1 MTLERTTT
9 AGIYKRHAR
18 SCAKAGK
25 AAGAKAKCTC
35 GSSSYLAKVSTGTSG
50 RTVSRT
56 FHNLDEAKRW
66 RREQAREVEA
76 GADYTTQETVGQALD
91 TFAAGLDEGASI
103 AKGRRAYKGSSA
115 RSYRLSVDRLQ
126 VALGGR
132 LAATQ
137 LRELTPALVQE
148 VVDELVGTVALAPSG
163 QAKVDAKGKVK
174 RLSASTVRNTIMPL
188 RKVAKDAMR
197 RRVLRFDPFVG
208 VELPESDEVSREA
221 VEAVD
226 AVNLLAALSGPV
238 RAYWAVA
245 FYAGLRAGEIS
256 ALRWGD
262 IRQPQIRVDESYC
275 NVDHAMTTPKS
286 RAGMRVAPAAAQLF
300 PILNAYRASCAN
312 TGDDDLV
319 FPATGA
325 TWRGEPVKGE
335 AVSGTSMRSRARKA
349 WSAAGLTATPDLH
362 AARHTYASLMAAEG
376 VSLHELSGFMGHL
389 SIETTAKRYAHL
401 YDEQHFRAAEK
412 LSAAIDRADT
422 GSRIAQL
429 AK

>member
-9 AGIYKRHAR
+9 AGIYKRHR
-18 SCAKAGK
+18 TTCAKAAK
-25 AAGAKAKCTC
+25 AAGSKSKCTC
-35 GSSSYLAKVSTGTSG
+35 GTSAYVAKVGTGTSG
-50 RTVSRT
+50 RTIART
-56 FHNLDEAKRW
+56 FHNFDEAKRW
-66 RREQAREVEA
+66 RREQAREIEA
-76 GADYTTQETVGQALD
+76 GADYSTRETVGQALA
-91 TFAAGLDEGASI
+91 TFATGLDEGASI

-115 RSYRLSVDRLQ
+115 RSYRLSVDRLRG
-126 VALGGR
+126 ALGGR
-132 LAATQ
+132 LASTQ
-137 LRELTPALVQE
+137 LRDLTPSLVQE
-148 VVDELVGTVALAPSG
+148 VVDELVNTAVCSSTGKS
-163 QAKVDAKGKVK
+163 KVDGKGQPK

-226 AVNLLAALSGPV
+226 AVKLLAALPDPV

-262 IRQPQIRVDESYC
+262 IRQPQIRVDEAYC
-275 NVDHAMTTPKS
+275 SVSHAMTTPKS
-286 RAGMRVAPAAAQLF
+286 RAGLRVAPAAAQLF
-300 PILNAYRASCAN
+300 PILDAYRASCVN
-312 TGDDDLV
+312 TGDEDLV

-335 AVSGTSMRSRARKA
+335 AMSGTSMRSRARKA
-349 WSAAGLTATPDLH
+349 WSAEGLTATPDLH
-362 AARHTYASLMAAEG
+362 AARHTYASLMAAAG
-376 VSLHELSGFMGHL
+376 VSLHELSGFMGHS
-389 SIETTAKRYAHL
+389 SIELTAKRYAHL

-422 GSRIAQL
+422 SSRITQL
-429 AK
+429 LE